1 MTYSE
6 DTLISRKPKNIAE
19 LKISDIATKEFLEA
33 LESIDALPDW
43 EVVFPDCPLKSE
55 RGVNN
60 MFSVPGY
67 ASIHLIIYSKRN
79 KRII

>member
-19 LKISDIATKEFLEA
+19 LKISDMATKEFLESLQSA
-33 LESIDALPDW
+33 DVPPDDW

-55 RGVNN
+55 RGVNT

-67 ASIHLIIYSKRN
+67 ATIDLTINSKW
-79 KRII
+79 I